1 MNSAGSDAKDFEK
14 KQGSSSLQNESLALS
29 IQYEEELL
37 EPTEEEEKR
46 LRHVVAAPK
55 WPVYLI
61 CLIELAER
69 ASYYGTGDRLYNFFQ
84 YPLPQGGNGAGA
96 GPDDQNPGALGRGLQ
111 VATSLNLVLKFTS
124 YFFPLVTG
132 YVADMY
138 VGELRMLWMG
148 IWTGVLSHVIFVI
161 AALPAVIKHNNLCMA
176 LAVIGLLTLSL
187 CTALVKPVLLPMLL
201 RQYPHETNVV
211 KTLPTGERVIL
222 DRDASLQRM
231 SMTFYWCI
239 NVGSF
244 VSLATGYSAQRV
256 GYWLSFLIP
265 LVLFLVMPVV
275 LLTLKD
281 VKVTPPL
288 GESLFAECLKVIKV
302 CFEGGWF
309 KRYRNGTFWEYARPS
324 NLQSLGRIGWR
335 KNKPGF
341 YKEHLVED
349 TRVTLA
355 ACVIFLYYVIYNMND
370 NQLSSIINNQ
380 SGSMTG
386 KGVPNDVISNFN
398 PLAIIIAMPIIDYG
412 LNPLLRRLR
421 INFKPVYRIFFGF
434 MLAVLASVA
443 GAIIQA
449 AIYNT
454 SPCGTSASTCSE
466 TRRLVSPLSRWLV
479 GIEYVLSGVSEC
491 FAMPTGYEIAFER
504 SPKDMKAF
512 VMSLFLVTTALSS
525 ILTQIFNGIMTD
537 PYLVIP
543 FILFAALGTVFA
555 ILFLYRYWNL
565 DKVMEAERKQRMEL
579 EALEIQANTP
589 PPAYHDMKQKL

>member
-1 MNSAGSDAKDFEK
+1 MNSAEPEPKNIEK
-14 KQGSSSLQNESLALS
+14 KPDSSSFQNE
-29 IQYEEELL
+29 IVTVCTQYPEELL

-55 WPVYLI
+55 WTVYMI

-138 VGELRMLWMG
+138 VGELKMLWLG
-148 IWTGVLSHVIFVI
+148 IWTGVVSHVIFVI

-176 LAVIGLLTLSL
+176 LAVLGLLTLSL
-187 CTALVKPVLLPMLL
+187 CTAFVKPVLLPMLL

-222 DRDASLQRM
+222 NRDASLQRM

-265 LVLFLVMPVV
+265 LVLFLIMPAI
-275 LLTLKD
+275 LLTLKN

-302 CFEGGWF
+302 CFEPGWF
-309 KRYRNGTFWEYARPS
+309 KRYRSGSFWRYAKPS
-324 NLQSLGRIGWR
+324 NLRALGRTGWR
-335 KNKPGF
+335 RSKEGF
-341 YKEHLVED
+341 YKESLVED
-349 TRVTLA
+349 TRITLA

-380 SGSMTG
+380 AGSMTG
-386 KGVPNDVISNFN
+386 EGVPNDVISNFN
-398 PLAIIIAMPIIDYG
+398 PLAIIITMPIIDYG

-454 SPCGTSASTCSE
+454 SPCGKHASTCSE
-466 TRRLVSPLSRWLV
+466 TIRQVSPLSRWLV
-479 GIEYVLSGVSEC
+479 GVEYVLSGVSEC

-543 FILFAALGTVFA
+543 FILFAVLGTLFA

-565 DKVMEAERKQRMEL
+565 DKVMEAERRERAIL
-579 EALEIQANTP
+579 DPLEILAHNGP
-589 PPAYHDMKQKL
+589 PDYDETKQKL